1 MICFCWT
8 WQSSVGKLT
17 RIRPTLYISS
27 AWISKAK
34 IIFSWRG
41 SQPFDLECWM
51 ELGQHSNYLTLG
63 FPSHLYLMNAEGS
76 CLPAVRQVGQKKNLS
91 TFIEK
96 SKTVF
101 KYCEYLFANSFMFCY
116 KFCCWSATSAMVQ
129 NISAAGVTTW
139 DGWYEKSKFPIF
151 KVNMRNQKFC
161 DVESCV
167 DSVRNQKFHNAI
179 LKLKV
184 NMISGNSKLQFL
196 K

>member
-1 MICFCWT
+1 MCLLNLYIERLDFKNYPQLT
-8 WQSSVGKLT
+8 WHSTIGFGMLDG
-17 RIRPTLYISS
+17 IRPTLQLSN
-27 AWISKAK
+27 AWISIAS
-34 IIFSWRG
+34 IF
-41 SQPFDLECWM
+41 DEC
-51 ELGQHSNYLTLG
+51 GRV
-63 FPSHLYLMNAEGS
+63 FPSCSWTSWTKE
-76 CLPAVRQVGQKKNLS
+76 NLS
-91 TFIEK
+91 TFTEK

-151 KVNMRNQKFC
+151 KVNSRNQKFC
-161 DVESCV
+161 DVESFV